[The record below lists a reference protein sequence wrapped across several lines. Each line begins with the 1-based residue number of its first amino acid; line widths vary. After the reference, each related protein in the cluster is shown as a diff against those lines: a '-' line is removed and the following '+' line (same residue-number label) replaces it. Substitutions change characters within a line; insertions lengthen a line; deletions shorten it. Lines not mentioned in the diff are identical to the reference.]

1 MPRSLRAVL
10 LACSLALFAVPTAS
24 AQGPDWRPPSRQM
37 PRMPTRAELDGDWLS
52 SRRAWFEG
60 VEAISGVAVARLR
73 AGGEVRPSSDV
84 LQVARF
90 MNGPV
95 PVVVWSDRD
104 GDSRADMIEI
114 FRAGGVV
121 IQLID
126 ADYDGAANV
135 LRVYNAAG
143 ALVREERM

>member
-1 MPRSLRAVL
+1 MPRSLRVVL
-10 LACSLALFAVPTAS
+10 LACSLLLLAAPAAS

-37 PRMPTRAELDGDWLS
+37 PQMPTRAELSGDWLS
-52 SRRAWFEG
+52 PRRAWFQG
-60 VEAISGVAVARLR
+60 VESISGVAVDRLR
-73 AGGEVRPSSDV
+73 AAGEARGGSDV

-90 MNGPV
+90 MNGPI
-95 PVVVWSDRD
+95 PAVVWSDRD

-114 FRAGGVV
+114 LRAGGVI